1 MGKSAFS
8 SSSRNR
14 EKLTEM
20 PHVPVMVEQVVDAF
34 RLCPAGD
41 FVDGTLGMGGHAEAL
56 LKAYPKATLLGID
69 LDEDGLKLAKE
80 KLFRFG
86 IRARL
91 SQGSYTEMA
100 SLARREEVG
109 PIVGIFLDLGV
120 SSLQLD
126 SPDRGFSFR
135 YDAPLDMRFGRT
147 SDNTAANI
155 VNHYAEKDLADII
168 FHYGEEHR
176 SRRIAAALVRKR
188 PVLTTGELAA
198 IVSNALGKNRGRIHP
213 ATRTFQ
219 ALRIAVNREL
229 DNVLEGVREGVK
241 LLKPGGR
248 IAVIAYH
255 SLEDRIVKN
264 YFRNEA
270 SQGRYSSH
278 TTVDECK
285 HTSKLRLV
293 TKKVI
298 KPFRSEVEA
307 NVRSR
312 SARLRIAERI

>member
-1 MGKSAFS
+1 M
-8 SSSRNR
+8 
-14 EKLTEM
+14 L
-20 PHVPVMVEQVVDAF
+20 HVPVMVKQVVDAF
-34 RLCPAGD
+34 RLCPVGD

-56 LKAYPKATLLGID
+56 LKAYSEATLLGID
-69 LDEDGLKLAKE
+69 LDVDGLKLARE
-80 KLFRFG
+80 RLFRFG
-86 IRARL
+86 ERAVL

-109 PIVGIFLDLGV
+109 PIVGILLDLGT

-135 YDAPLDMRFGRT
+135 YDAPLDMRFERT

-168 FHYGEEHR
+168 FRYGEEHR

-188 PVLTTGELAA
+188 PVQTTKELAT

-229 DNVLEGVREGVK
+229 DNVLEGVKEGVK

-264 YFRNEA
+264 YFRDEA
-270 SQGRYSSH
+270 SQGRSPSH
-278 TTVDECK
+278 ATACECT

-298 KPFRSEVEA
+298 KPSLSEIQT

>member
-1 MGKSAFS
+1 
-8 SSSRNR
+8 
-14 EKLTEM
+14 M

-109 PIVGIFLDLGV
+109 PIVGILLDLGV

-219 ALRIAVNREL
+219 ALRIAVNSEL

-241 LLKPGGR
+241 VLKPGGR

-278 TTVDECK
+278 TIVDECK
-285 HTSKLRLV
+285 HTLKLRLV

-298 KPFRSEVEA
+298 KPFRSEVET

>member
-1 MGKSAFS
+1 MGKSPFS

-14 EKLTEM
+14 EKLAEM

-34 RLCPAGD
+34 RLCPDGD

-56 LKAYPKATLLGID
+56 LKAYPEATLLGID

-80 KLFRFG
+80 RLLRFG
-86 IRARL
+86 ERARL
-91 SQGSYTEMA
+91 SQGSYTEMV
-100 SLARREEVG
+100 SLSGREKVG
-109 PIVGIFLDLGV
+109 PIVGVLLDLGI

-135 YDAPLDMRFGRT
+135 YDAPLDMRFERT

-155 VNHYAEKDLADII
+155 VNHYSEKDLADII
-168 FHYGEEHR
+168 FNYGEERR

-198 IVSNALGKNRGRIHP
+198 IVSNAIGKNRGKIHP

-229 DNVLEGVREGVK
+229 DNVLIGVKEGVK

-264 YFRNEA
+264 YLRNEA
-270 SQGRYSSH
+270 SQGRYSSNTTAAECTH
-278 TTVDECK
+278 TL
-285 HTSKLRLV
+285 KLRLV

-298 KPFRSEVEA
+298 KPSQAEVDT
-307 NVRSR
+307 NIRSR

>member
-20 PHVPVMVEQVVDAF
+20 SHVPVMVEQVVDAF
-34 RLCPAGD
+34 RPCPAGD
-41 FVDGTLGMGGHAEAL
+41 FVDGTLGTGGHAEAL
-56 LKAYPKATLLGID
+56 LKAYPEATLLGID
-69 LDEDGLKLAKE
+69 LDEDGLKLARE

-109 PIVGIFLDLGV
+109 PIVGILLDLGV

-188 PVLTTGELAA
+188 PVLTTGELAT

-229 DNVLEGVREGVK
+229 DNVLEGVKEGVK
-241 LLKPGGR
+241 LLKPRGR

-270 SQGRYSSH
+270 SQGRCSFH
-278 TTVDECK
+278 TTAEECK
-285 HTSKLRLV
+285 HTSKLLLV

-298 KPFRSEVEA
+298 KPSLSEIET

>member
-1 MGKSAFS
+1 M
-8 SSSRNR
+8 
-14 EKLTEM
+14 L
-20 PHVPVMVEQVVDAF
+20 HVPVMVKQVVDAF
-34 RLCPAGD
+34 RLCPVGD

-56 LKAYPKATLLGID
+56 LNAYSEATLLGID
-69 LDEDGLKLAKE
+69 LDVDGLKLARE
-80 KLFRFG
+80 RLFRFG
-86 IRARL
+86 ERAVL

-109 PIVGIFLDLGV
+109 PIVGILLDLGT

-135 YDAPLDMRFGRT
+135 YDAPLDMRFERT

-168 FHYGEEHR
+168 FRYGEEHR

-188 PVLTTGELAA
+188 PVQTTKELAT

-229 DNVLEGVREGVK
+229 DNVLEGVKEGVK

-264 YFRNEA
+264 YFRDEA
-270 SQGRYSSH
+270 SQGRSPSH
-278 TTVDECK
+278 TTAGECM
-285 HTSKLRLV
+285 HTAKLRLV

-298 KPFRSEVEA
+298 KPSLSEIQT

>member
-1 MGKSAFS
+1 MGS
-8 SSSRNR
+8 
-14 EKLTEM
+14 EM
-20 PHVPVMVEQVVDAF
+20 CIRD
-34 RLCPAGD
+34 RLCPVGD

-56 LKAYPKATLLGID
+56 LKAYSEATLLGID
-69 LDEDGLKLAKE
+69 LDVDGLKLARE
-80 KLFRFG
+80 RLFRFG
-86 IRARL
+86 ERAVL

-109 PIVGIFLDLGV
+109 PIVGILLDLGT

-135 YDAPLDMRFGRT
+135 YDAPLDMRFERT

-168 FHYGEEHR
+168 FRYGEEHR

-188 PVLTTGELAA
+188 PVQTTKELAT

-229 DNVLEGVREGVK
+229 DNGNMD
-241 LLKPGGR
+241 P
-248 IAVIAYH
+248 
-255 SLEDRIVKN
+255 
-264 YFRNEA
+264 
-270 SQGRYSSH
+270 
-278 TTVDECK
+278 T
-285 HTSKLRLV
+285 
-293 TKKVI
+293 I
-298 KPFRSEVEA
+298 KPPAKGVYIV
-307 NVRSR
+307 VR
-312 SARLRIAERI
+312 LEK